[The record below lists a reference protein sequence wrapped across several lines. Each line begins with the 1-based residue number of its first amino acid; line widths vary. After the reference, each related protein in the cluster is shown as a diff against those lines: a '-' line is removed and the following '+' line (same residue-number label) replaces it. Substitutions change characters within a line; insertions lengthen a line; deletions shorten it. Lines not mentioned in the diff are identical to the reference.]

1 MSVEHL
7 PWDSLEGP
15 IYHARELKPR
25 KQWVTYGC
33 WILSAALIIGG
44 IVTALPR
51 SRRIWCAV
59 HTDAVDEKGYS
70 YYREGTGD
78 FLSDEDYHT
87 L

>member
-44 IVTALPR
+44 IVTPYRVAAVFGVLYILTLLMKKIQSLPR
-51 SRRIWCAV
+51 
-59 HTDAVDEKGYS
+59 
-70 YYREGTGD
+70 GD
-78 FLSDEDYHT
+78 WRFLSDEDYHT